1 MNFRHGEGGQIGGI
15 MKLTKITAI
24 AGGAAVLG
32 FGLGACGSVTG
43 GSAASHSSASAPA
56 KVVNYKAQYLSD
68 VALSNA
74 LVGTI
79 SNHDGWT
86 SRPVTAYSN
95 ALVTESRTML
105 HQSWPVSVRGDIH
118 AITLAA
124 LKVHDDI
131 LSKDSSGFQTDLT
144 TAGAESN
151 IVRAEFGLPA
161 VKAPNVKPAPHRP
174 HATASPAPPAAPA
187 PAAPAPAAPAGLS
200 PVGIGTQGEEVYAN
214 SPITSTAFALNVE
227 SDYWNSPGM
236 QFTSYSPVTGQDYSM
251 SAVDSGGEVTVTN
264 GLGCEIQFSDGS

>member
-1 MNFRHGEGGQIGGI
+1 
-15 MKLTKITAI
+15 MKIRKITAI
-24 AGGAAVLG
+24 AGAAAVLG
-32 FGLGACGSVTG
+32 LGLGACGSVTG

-79 SNHDGWT
+79 SNHDGWA

-131 LSKDSSGFQTDLT
+131 LSRDSSGFQTDLT
-144 TAGAESN
+144 TASAEAN
-151 IVRAEFGLPA
+151 IARVELGLPA
-161 VKAPNVKPAPHRP
+161 VKAPNVKPAPQH
-174 HATASPAPPAAPA
+174 HATASPAPPAAAAPA
-187 PAAPAPAAPAGLS
+187 PAAPAPAAPGLTAR
-200 PVGIGTQGEEVYAN
+200 GIGSQGEEVFAN
-214 SPITSTAFALNVE
+214 APTSTPFALNVE
-227 SDYWNSPGM
+227 CSRLECLIHLVQSGHWPGLLH
-236 QFTSYSPVTGQDYSM
+236 DRR
-251 SAVDSGGEVTVTN
+251 
-264 GLGCEIQFSDGS
+264 GL

>member
-1 MNFRHGEGGQIGGI
+1 
-15 MKLTKITAI
+15 MKIRKITAI
-24 AGGAAVLG
+24 AGAAAMLG
-32 FGLGACGSVTG
+32 LGLGACGSSG

-105 HQSWPVSVRGDIH
+105 RQSWPVSARGDIH

-131 LSKDSSGFQTDLT
+131 LSRDSSGFQTDLT
-144 TAGAESN
+144 SASAEAN
-151 IVRAEFGLPA
+151 IVRAELGLPT
-161 VKAPNVKPAPHRP
+161 VKAPNVKPAPQH
-174 HATASPAPPAAPA
+174 HAVQPQPAPRIVQPTAPA
-187 PAAPAPAAPAGLS
+187 VPAGLT
-200 PVGIGTQGEEVYAN
+200 GCGTGSQGEEVYAD
-214 SPITSTAFALNVE
+214 SATTSCSFALNVE
-227 SDYWNSPGM
+227 AAYAAGGFWNQSGTS
-236 QFTSYSPVTGQDYSM
+236 QFTAYSPVTGQTYLMTSSSVGDPI
-251 SAVDSGGEVTVTN
+251 VVTGGN
-264 GLGCEIQFSDGS
+264 GALVEFNY

>member
-1 MNFRHGEGGQIGGI
+1 MKFRHGEGGQIGGI
-15 MKLTKITAI
+15 MKVTKITAI
-24 AGGAAVLG
+24 AGAAAVLG
-32 FGLGACGSVTG
+32 LGLGACGSVTG
-43 GSAASHSSASAPA
+43 GSAPA
-56 KVVNYKAQYLSD
+56 EVVNYKAQYLSD

-74 LVGTI
+74 LVDTI

-131 LSKDSSGFQTDLT
+131 QSKDSSGFQTDLT
-144 TAGAESN
+144 TASAEAN
-151 IVRAEFGLPA
+151 IVRAELGLPA
-161 VKAPNVKPAPHRP
+161 VKAPNVKPAPQH

-187 PAAPAPAAPAGLS
+187 PA
-200 PVGIGTQGEEVYAN
+200 PVSDLTPTGIGTQGEEVYSN
-214 SPITSTAFALNVE
+214 SDTSTAFAMQVE
-227 SDYWNSPGM
+227 SDYWAAPGM
-236 QFTSYSPVTGQDYSM
+236 QFTSYSPTTGQDYYM
-251 SAVDSGGEVTVTN
+251 SAVDGDGVVTVTN
-264 GLGCEIQFSDGS
+264 STGAEVQFSDGS

>member
-1 MNFRHGEGGQIGGI
+1 
-15 MKLTKITAI
+15 MKLSKITAI
-24 AGGAAVLG
+24 AGAAAVLG
-32 FGLGACGSVTG
+32 LGLGACGSVTG

-144 TAGAESN
+144 TASAEAN
-151 IVRAEFGLPA
+151 IVRAELGLPA
-161 VKAPNVKPAPHRP
+161 VKAPNVKPAPQH

-187 PAAPAPAAPAGLS
+187 PAAPPGDLTRLASAPRARKFIQIADHQYR
-200 PVGIGTQGEEVYAN
+200 VR
-214 SPITSTAFALNVE
+214 LNVE
-227 SDYWNSPGM
+227 SDYWTAPGM

-251 SAVDSGGEVTVTN
+251 SAVDAGGDVTVTN
-264 GLGCEIQFSDGS
+264 GLGC